1 MGMTPS
7 VRSLLP
13 AAVALLGCSGVLG
26 PVPDGKQL
34 AIIGP
39 GPTPNDFPGIP
50 DTVNA
55 GPTTIR
61 YNTYGSSSCNRPA
74 GEGIETESTVR
85 VTFTAYDEEVPSGAV
100 CTADFVTFNRTVTVT
115 LSPGQVRLV
124 LRGLQ
129 FGGGR
134 TPAEIARTVIVR

>member
-1 MGMTPS
+1 MTQRTITWLS
-7 VRSLLP
+7 
-13 AAVALLGCSGVLG
+13 AALVALGCGGILG

-34 AIIGP
+34 AVIGP

-55 GPTTIR
+55 GQVTLR

-74 GEGIETESTVR
+74 GEGIETEGNRIV
-85 VTFTAYDEEVPSGAV
+85 FTAYDEAVPSNAM
-100 CTADFVTFNRTVTVT
+100 CTADFATFNRTVSVT
-115 LSPGQVRLV
+115 LAAGQVRLV

-134 TPAEIARTVIVR
+134 TPAEIAKTVIVR